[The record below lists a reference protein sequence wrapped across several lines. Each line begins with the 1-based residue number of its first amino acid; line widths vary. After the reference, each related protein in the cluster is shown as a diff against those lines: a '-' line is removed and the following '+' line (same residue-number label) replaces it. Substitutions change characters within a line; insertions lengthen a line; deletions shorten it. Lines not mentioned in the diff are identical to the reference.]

1 MRKEAKFEKINI
13 AKIYIARFYPA
24 LINPHKVLADNVI
37 SKTDVLFLRHIKA
50 RWLNFTQALELVLK
64 RWMEQNSEQNTQEH

>member
-1 MRKEAKFEKINI
+1 MSFQK
-13 AKIYIARFYPA
+13 
-24 LINPHKVLADNVI
+24 H
-37 SKTDVLFLRHIKA
+37 VLFLRHIKA